1 MAMIRQIGNHVNTRK
16 FLMKRRA
23 LGLGPLPINKF
34 EEIETDPNAVDADQ
48 INDVL
53 DMIDV
58 AIKR

>member
-1 MAMIRQIGNHVNTRK
+1 
-16 FLMKRRA
+16 MKRRA